1 MKKKFNVIQIN
12 GFRGMLTVAGIVIC
26 LFAGFVIFPGVVMK
40 TLWNVM
46 SMYVGLLPKIATI
59 QGVLLWGI
67 MVVGYLAFR
76 RRGFFIEFKS
86 ANDLTGEEMEAVMR
100 RIRIDRQTD
109 IISKAFMR
117 AKEIDT
123 AAKEADENSDSEH
136 NEVSEKEG
144 WQ

>member
-1 MKKKFNVIQIN
+1 
-12 GFRGMLTVAGIVIC
+12 MLTVAGIVIC